1 MPFLNS
7 LFNCSSTDNE
17 EKQNESNIQI
27 IRDIAE
33 GKTERIFMKEQLSDL
48 RDKVD
53 DFSSKAIRIFG
64 VEKDIAVLNSNIDY
78 IKLDMIS
85 IKEEM
90 KEIKLLMMKNMNR

>member
-7 LFNCSSTDNE
+7 LFTCNSVDNE
-17 EKQNESNIQI
+17 EKQNESNLQI
-27 IRDIAE
+27 VRDIAE

-64 VEKDIAVLNSNIDY
+64 VEKDIAVLNSNIDH